1 MLSNAKIGQ
10 IVFLENNK
18 DPYIIKKLNSGS
30 VYFPIE
36 IVNLNTKIIE
46 LVSTSGSVIGKT
58 NVVVLIKNTNINQNN
73 HKELFIQKENFM
85 HGWHLDSL
93 FNIKHIQTF
102 EDGLVTYCG
111 SHTISYNKKLNKLEK
126 IIGNSMKYYKGY

>member
-18 DPYIIKKLNSGS
+18 DPYIIKKLNIES

-58 NVVVLIKNTNINQNN
+58 NVAVVIKNTNINQNN
-73 HKELFIQKENFM
+73 HPDLFIQKENFM
-85 HGWHLDSL
+85 HGWYIDSL
-93 FNIKHIQTF
+93 FSLKSIQTF

-111 SHTISYNKKLNKLEK
+111 SHTVSYNQKLNKLKK
-126 IIGNSMKYYKGY
+126 IIGNFQ